1 MNKNDASKSLLQ
13 ASSHSSCNE
22 EFTFKT
28 FPLILHMLSRRGLN
42 CIFLM
47 KSYFTRSS
55 NQYLLRLKNIDY
67 VNLRGLTNC
76 FPALAN
82 SDRTSFNGSI
92 NTESYHYI
100 CCRYYKADFLGCNNL
115 KVHSNRQSN
124 IFFLRRMLIHT
135 FTIHNIFMGRDI
147 FISLFM

>member
-1 MNKNDASKSLLQ
+1 MFTWLMNKNDASKSLLQ

-55 NQYLLRLKNIDY
+55 NQYLLRLKNRDY

-82 SDRTSFNGSI
+82 SDRTSFNGSTTTHI
-92 NTESYHYI
+92 NVSVNLPASDKYESILINSI
-100 CCRYYKADFLGCNNL
+100 CNL
-115 KVHSNRQSN
+115 NIGKHS
-124 IFFLRRMLIHT
+124 IFFLI
-135 FTIHNIFMGRDI
+135 II
-147 FISLFM
+147 FIWKQTSSEIVFKV